1 MRADFRLGEWT
12 IRPRRDCIER
22 GEEVVHIH
30 PRPMAVLECLAAAGG
45 EVVTRDELFN
55 AVWPGV
61 SVTDDALTQC
71 VVELRRAFGDPA
83 RDAQI
88 IRTIPRVGFC
98 LIPPVTPLTEES
110 AASGDKLGRIAARV
124 AHPVKPTVRVVF
136 ITAVAILLGLAV
148 FWYLG
153 GSRKSGPAAPLKP
166 APSIAV
172 LPFVDMSE
180 GRDQEYFADGL
191 SEELINRLAHLE
203 GLKVTGRTSS
213 FSFKESSEDLRV
225 IGEALGVSHLL
236 EGSVRKDRER
246 LRITAQLLDASNGFH
261 LWSETYDRKVED
273 IFAVQDELS
282 AAIVVALNERL
293 GLRLKAA
300 PRVIATAIT
309 EAHDALLRGRHL
321 LAQRTAS
328 AIEGAVR
335 EFAKAIA
342 LDPEYAL
349 AHAELAIATL
359 FLRSYAGLTVTEAV
373 TRAIPSVERAM
384 NLDPMLAEAHAAL
397 GYIFQFQGNP
407 EEALNHFREATR
419 INPNYSLVYN
429 GMGIA
434 LGEHLGNYDEAFAV
448 FHKAL
453 SLDPLLVVARANYL
467 IALIERNR
475 LAEADLELEKLAS
488 LSQRLYA
495 TFRGVRLALN
505 GRWSNA
511 LLGNLEALR
520 VSPRTVN
527 SRNDLSRQFVLF
539 GLEHEALGVSENPLP
554 VVFSLLGK
562 HEDAVLTAQ
571 ARLAKDPTYLTARHR
586 LGLALAAAGDYARAR
601 PILEEMWQLSGGRVT
616 CRGPFQV
623 PTAAAL
629 IAIRRDAGEEDSV
642 GELVAAI
649 RENVH
654 RSRKAGITHT
664 LLGGYET
671 FLFRSIDYQEGL
683 AAYLAGDRE
692 TGLTLI
698 ARAVEDGTF
707 IPEREAYLQALY
719 DDPGFASIRA
729 SQEARRVSERERFL
743 AIVCNENPY
752 ATVWQPAEGTCERFA
767 AKGEN

>member
-293 GLRLKAA
+293 ALRLMAA
-300 PRVIATAIT
+300 PRVIATANT
-309 EAHDALLRGRHL
+309 EAHDALMRGRHL

-335 EFAKAIA
+335 EFANAIA

-407 EEALNHFREATR
+407 EEALTHFREATR

-467 IALIERNR
+467 IALIERN
-475 LAEADLELEKLAS
+475 
-488 LSQRLYA
+488 
-495 TFRGVRLALN
+495 ALN

-520 VSPRTVN
+520 ISPKTVN

-539 GLEHEALGVSENPLP
+539 GLEQEALGVSENPLP
-554 VVFSLLGK
+554 VVFSLLGN

-623 PTAAAL
+623 PTATAL

-642 GELVAAI
+642 AELVAAI
-649 RENVH
+649 RENVY
-654 RSRKAGITHT
+654 RSREAGITRT

>member
-1 MRADFRLGEWT
+1 
-12 IRPRRDCIER
+12 
-22 GEEVVHIH
+22 
-30 PRPMAVLECLAAAGG
+30 MAVLECLAAAGG
-45 EVVTRDELFN
+45 VVVTRDELFN

-71 VVELRRAFGDPA
+71 VVELRKAFGDPA
-83 RDAQI
+83 GDAQVI
-88 IRTIPRVGFC
+88 KTIPKVGYC
-98 LIPPVTPLTEES
+98 LIPPVTPLTEEPAYS
-110 AASGDKLGRIAARV
+110 SDKPDRIAASV
-124 AHPVKPTVRVVF
+124 AHPVKPAIRVVF

-153 GSRKSGPAAPLKP
+153 ASRNIGLDAPLNP
-166 APSIAV
+166 VPSIAV

-203 GLKVTGRTSS
+203 GLRVTGRTSS
-213 FSFKESSEDLRV
+213 FNFKESGEDLRV
-225 IGEALGVSHLL
+225 IGEILGVSHLL
-236 EGSVRKDRER
+236 EGSVRKDREQ

-261 LWSETYDRKVED
+261 LWSESYDRKLED
-273 IFAVQDELS
+273 IFAIQDEIS
-282 AAIVVALNERL
+282 AAIVAALNERL
-293 GLRLKAA
+293 GLQLEAA
-300 PRVIATAIT
+300 PRVIATANT

-335 EFAKAIA
+335 EFAKAIV

-359 FLRSYAGLTVTEAV
+359 FLTQYASLTVTEAV
-373 TRAIPSVERAM
+373 TRAIPNVERAM

-397 GYIFQFQGNP
+397 GYVFRFQGNP
-407 EEALNHFREATR
+407 EEALTHFREATR
-419 INPNYSLVYN
+419 TNPNYSLVYN
-429 GMGIA
+429 GMGII

-448 FHKAL
+448 FQRAL
-453 SLDPLLVVARANYL
+453 SLDPLMVVAKANY
-467 IALIERNR
+467 IRSLIERNR
-475 LAEADLELEKLAS
+475 LAEADLELEKFAS
-488 LSQRLYA
+488 LSQRLFA
-495 TFRGVRLALN
+495 TFRGIRLALN
-505 GRWSNA
+505 GRWSYA

-520 VSPRTVN
+520 ISPKTVN
-527 SRNDLSRQFVLF
+527 SRNHLSRQFVLL
-539 GLEHEALGVSENPLP
+539 GLQQEALGVSENPLP
-554 VVFSLLGK
+554 VVFSMLGH

-571 ARLAKDPTYLTARHR
+571 ARLAKDPTYLTARHH

-616 CRGPFQV
+616 CRGPFRV

-629 IAIRRDAGEEDSV
+629 IAIRRDAGKEDSV

-649 RENVH
+649 GENVH
-654 RSRKAGITHT
+654 RSREAGITHT
-664 LLGGYET
+664 LWGGYET
-671 FLFRSIDYQEGL
+671 YLLSSIDYQEGL

-692 TGLTLI
+692 TGLALI
-698 ARAVEDGTF
+698 AQAVEDGTF
-707 IPEREAYLQALY
+707 IPERQAYLQALY
-719 DDPGFASIRA
+719 DDPGFAPIRA
-729 SQEARRVSERERFL
+729 SQEARRASERERFL

-767 AKGEN
+767 AEGEN